1 MKRPLLIVTISYIL
15 GIIIGVYFKQ
25 SILLILFAGITGSA
39 FWKIIKKKKII
50 IIAICIVTCLLSFLQ
65 INNLNNKYNKMYK
78 LDDEN
83 IAITG
88 IVCSQIKETDY
99 KYSVNIK
106 LENKL
111 KLTVYIDKK
120 ENVSKLEYGNKV
132 SVTGTYKK
140 PTEKRNYKGYDY
152 MKYLKTKKICGSLMV
167 DGEGKLV
174 KTKKINPIFTI
185 INKLSLIFKQNLKKL
200 LPEQEAELEQGILL
214 GDTSDIESD
223 IKDDFRECNLSHMLA
238 VSGAHLSY
246 LVLGINTVLS
256 KKAFGIRRR
265 KILSIIFILIFM
277 VIVNMSPSVVRAGIS
292 TIIAMFATL
301 IYRKQDTYT
310 TISIA
315 LLLTLLN
322 NPFAIF
328 DVGLQLSY
336 LATLSIIIFYSK
348 FTQKQFNNKV
358 KKYLYESAMLT
369 FSANI
374 LILPI
379 SIYEFNTIPINS
391 VISNLLAGPLL
402 GICIILGMFMVII
415 STVCFPVSKL
425 IAFPLQIILKILI
438 KTIELISK
446 IPFGNYTVKTPW
458 LIVVFLTYA
467 IIATLIHN
475 KKRITKILT
484 IITLIIFIVMQV
496 CTFINIDEKLKIYF
510 IDVGQGDSMLV
521 KTVRGKNILIDG
533 GGSKNPDYDIGEKIL
548 VPYLLDRRIKTL
560 DYVIISH
567 FDEDH
572 VGGVLTVMQELKV
585 KKAIIAR
592 QFENSNNYKK
602 FIKLAHEKKIKV
614 IVVEAG
620 DVINIEK
627 EIRLRVL
634 WPDSKNKINENVLNN
649 NSLVCKLEYKNFS
662 IMLTGDIEEI
672 AEKAIL
678 AKYKRNVKI
687 LKSNILKVAHH
698 GSKSSSTED
707 FIKAVMP
714 EIALIGVGKDN
725 SFGHP
730 SDGTIERLNKIKC
743 KILRTDKMGE
753 IELFVNK
760 FQFIDYLTIL

>member
-25 SILLILFAGITGSA
+25 SILFILLAGIIGIV
-39 FWKIIKKKKII
+39 FWKIVKKKKII
-50 IIAICIVTCLLSFLQ
+50 VIAICIVPCLLSCLQ

-99 KYSVNIK
+99 KYSTNIK

-120 ENVSKLEYGNKV
+120 EDASKLEYGNKI
-132 SVTGTYKK
+132 SVIGTYKK
-140 PTEKRNYKGYDY
+140 PTESRNYKGYDY
-152 MKYLKTKKICGSLMV
+152 MKYLKTKKICGSLIV
-167 DGEGKLV
+167 DGEVKLI
-174 KTKKINPIFTI
+174 KTKNINPIFTI

-200 LPEQEAELEQGILL
+200 LSEQEAELEQGILL
-214 GDTSDIESD
+214 GDTSDIESE
-223 IKDDFRECNLSHMLA
+223 IKDDFRKCNLSHMLA

-292 TIIAMFATL
+292 TIIAIFATL

-322 NPFAIF
+322 NPFAIL

-336 LATLSIIIFYSK
+336 LATLSIIVFYSK

-358 KKYLYESAMLT
+358 KKYLYESAILT

-379 SIYEFNTIPINS
+379 TIYEFNTIPINS
-391 VISNLLAGPLL
+391 MISNLLAGPLL
-402 GICIILGMFMVII
+402 GICIILGMFTVII
-415 STVCFPVSKL
+415 SIILFPVSKL

-438 KTIELISK
+438 KIIELISK

-458 LIVVFLTYA
+458 FIVVFLTYV
-467 IIATLIHN
+467 IIATLIYN

-484 IITLIIFIVMQV
+484 MVTLIIFVVMQV
-496 CTFINIDEKLKIYF
+496 CTFINIDGKLKIYF

-521 KTVRGKNILIDG
+521 RTVRGKNILIDG
-533 GGSKNPDYDIGEKIL
+533 GGSKDPDYDIGEKIL

-572 VGGVLTVMQELKV
+572 ATGVAQILGKIDVSSIILTRQLEENDIYRHILS
-585 KKAIIAR
+585 IA
-592 QFENSNNYKK
+592 K
-602 FIKLAHEKKIKV
+602 EKKIKLIYV
-614 IVVEAG
+614 KEG
-620 DVINIEK
+620 DVLKIGGIKISIIHPENKLMINN
-627 EIRLRVL
+627 
-634 WPDSKNKINENVLNN
+634 PMNN
-649 NSLVCKLEYKNFS
+649 NSIVCKVEYNSFS
-662 IMLTGDIEEI
+662 MLLTGDIEME
-672 AEKAIL
+672 AEELILRKNINLKAD
-678 AKYKRNVKI
+678 V
-687 LKSNILKVAHH
+687 LKVAHH
-698 GSKSSSTED
+698 GSKTSTTGE
-707 FIKAVMP
+707 FLKAINPKV
-714 EIALIGVGKDN
+714 ALIGVGKN
-725 SFGHP
+725 NNFGHP
-730 SDGTIERLNKIKC
+730 SNEVIQRLKENGTRIY
-743 KILRTDKMGE
+743 RTDENGE
-753 IELFVNK
+753 ISITVNK
-760 FQFIDYLTIL
+760 KGRIIKIQRCIT

>member
-25 SILLILFAGITGSA
+25 SILLILLAGITGIV
-39 FWKIIKKKKII
+39 FWKIIKKKKIV
-50 IIAICIVTCLLSFLQ
+50 IIAICIVPCLLSCQ
-65 INNLNNKYNKMYK
+65 QTNNLNNKYNKIYK
-78 LDDEN
+78 LDNEN

-88 IVCSQIKETDY
+88 TVCSQIKETDY

-120 ENVSKLEYGNKV
+120 ENVSKLEYGNKI

-167 DGEGKLV
+167 DGEVKLV

-185 INKLSLIFKQNLKKL
+185 INKLSLIFKQNLNKL

-292 TIIAMFATL
+292 TIIAIFATL

-348 FTQKQFNNKV
+348 FTQKQFDNKV
-358 KKYLYESAMLT
+358 KQYLYESAMLT
-369 FSANI
+369 LSANI

-379 SIYEFNTIPINS
+379 TIYEFNTIPINS
-391 VISNLLAGPLL
+391 IISNLLAGPLL
-402 GICIILGMFMVII
+402 GICIILGMFTVIL
-415 STVCFPVSKL
+415 STVCFPISKL
-425 IAFPLQIILKILI
+425 IAFPLQTILKILI
-438 KTIELISK
+438 KIIELISK

-458 LIVVFLTYA
+458 FIVVFLTYA

-475 KKRITKILT
+475 KKKITKILT
-484 IITLIIFIVMQV
+484 MIILIIFIVMQV
-496 CTFINIDEKLKIYF
+496 CTFINIDGKLKIYF

-521 KTVRGKNILIDG
+521 KTVNGKNILIDG
-533 GGSKNPDYDIGEKIL
+533 GGSKDPDYDIGEKIL

-572 VGGVLTVMQELKV
+572 VGGILTVMQELKV

-602 FIKLAHEKKIKV
+602 FIKLAQEKKIKA

-627 EIRLRVL
+627 DIKLKVL

-649 NSLVCKLEYKNFS
+649 NSLVCKLEYKSFS

-672 AEKAIL
+672 AENAIL
-678 AKYKRNVKI
+678 TKYKNNAKI
-687 LKSNILKVAHH
+687 LKANILKVAHH
-698 GSKSSSTED
+698 
-707 FIKAVMP
+707 
-714 EIALIGVGKDN
+714 
-725 SFGHP
+725 
-730 SDGTIERLNKIKC
+730 RL
-743 KILRTDKMGE
+743 
-753 IELFVNK
+753 
-760 FQFIDYLTIL
+760 

>member
-25 SILLILFAGITGSA
+25 SILLILLAGITGSA

-106 LENKL
+106 IENKL

-120 ENVSKLEYGNKV
+120 ENVSKLEYGNKIA
-132 SVTGTYKK
+132 VTGTYKK

-167 DGEGKLV
+167 DGEVKLI

-292 TIIAMFATL
+292 TIIAIFATL

-328 DVGLQLSY
+328 DFGLQLSY
-336 LATLSIIIFYSK
+336 IATLSIIIFYSK

-358 KKYLYESAMLT
+358 KKYLYESVMLT
-369 FSANI
+369 LSANI

-379 SIYEFNTIPINS
+379 TIYEFNTIPINS
-391 VISNLLAGPLL
+391 IISNLLAGPLL
-402 GICIILGMFMVII
+402 GICIILGMFTVIL

-438 KTIELISK
+438 KIIELISK

-458 LIVVFLTYA
+458 FIVVVLTYA
-467 IIATLIHN
+467 IIATLIYN

-484 IITLIIFIVMQV
+484 MITLIIFIVMQV
-496 CTFINIDEKLKIYF
+496 CDFINIDGKLKIYF
-510 IDVGQGDSMLV
+510 IDVGQGDSMIV

-533 GGSKNPDYDIGEKIL
+533 GGSKDPDYDIGEKIL

-572 VGGVLTVMQELKV
+572 ATGVAQILGKIDVSSIILTRQLEENDIYRHILS
-585 KKAIIAR
+585 IA
-592 QFENSNNYKK
+592 K
-602 FIKLAHEKKIKV
+602 EKKIKLIYV
-614 IVVEAG
+614 KEG
-620 DVINIEK
+620 DVLKIGCIKISIIHPENKLMINN
-627 EIRLRVL
+627 
-634 WPDSKNKINENVLNN
+634 PMNN
-649 NSLVCKLEYKNFS
+649 NSIVCKVEYNSFS
-662 IMLTGDIEEI
+662 MLLTGDIEME
-672 AEKAIL
+672 AEELILRKNINLKAD
-678 AKYKRNVKI
+678 V
-687 LKSNILKVAHH
+687 LKVAHH
-698 GSKSSSTED
+698 GSKTSTTGE
-707 FIKAVMP
+707 FLKAINPKV
-714 EIALIGVGKDN
+714 ALIGVGKN
-725 SFGHP
+725 NNFGHP
-730 SDGTIERLNKIKC
+730 SNEVIQRLKENGTRIY
-743 KILRTDKMGE
+743 RTDENGE
-753 IELFVNK
+753 ISITVNK
-760 FQFIDYLTIL
+760 KGRIIKIQRCIT

>member
-25 SILLILFAGITGSA
+25 SILFILLTGITGIV
-39 FWKIIKKKKII
+39 FWKIIKKKKIV
-50 IIAICIVTCLLSFLQ
+50 IIAICIVPCFLSCQ
-65 INNLNNKYNKMYK
+65 QTNNLNNKYNKIYK
-78 LDDEN
+78 LDNEN

-111 KLTVYIDKK
+111 KLTIYIDKK
-120 ENVSKLEYGNKV
+120 ENVSKLEYGNKI

-167 DGEGKLV
+167 DGEVKLV

-292 TIIAMFATL
+292 TIIAIFATL
-301 IYRKQDTYT
+301 IYREQDTYT

-369 FSANI
+369 LSANI

-379 SIYEFNTIPINS
+379 TIYEFNTIPINLI
-391 VISNLLAGPLL
+391 ISNLLAGPLL
-402 GICIILGMFMVII
+402 GICIILGMFTVIL
-415 STVCFPVSKL
+415 STVCFPISKL

-438 KTIELISK
+438 KIIELISK

-458 LIVVFLTYA
+458 FIVVFLTYA
-467 IIATLIHN
+467 IIDTLIYN
-475 KKRITKILT
+475 KKKITKILT
-484 IITLIIFIVMQV
+484 MVTLIIFIVMQV
-496 CTFINIDEKLKIYF
+496 CAFINIDGKLKIYF

-521 KTVRGKNILIDG
+521 KTVNGKNILIDG

-572 VGGVLTVMQELKV
+572 ATGVAQILGKIDVSSIILTRQLEENDIYRHILS
-585 KKAIIAR
+585 IA
-592 QFENSNNYKK
+592 K
-602 FIKLAHEKKIKV
+602 EKKIKLIYV
-614 IVVEAG
+614 KEG
-620 DVINIEK
+620 DVLKIGGIKISIIHPENKLMINN
-627 EIRLRVL
+627 
-634 WPDSKNKINENVLNN
+634 PMNN
-649 NSLVCKLEYKNFS
+649 NSIVCKVEYNSFS
-662 IMLTGDIEEI
+662 MLLTGDIEME
-672 AEKAIL
+672 AEELILRKNINLKAD
-678 AKYKRNVKI
+678 V
-687 LKSNILKVAHH
+687 LKVAHH
-698 GSKSSSTED
+698 GSKTSTTGE
-707 FIKAVMP
+707 FLKAINPKV
-714 EIALIGVGKDN
+714 ALIGVGKN
-725 SFGHP
+725 NNFGHP
-730 SDGTIERLNKIKC
+730 SNEVIQRLKENGTRIY
-743 KILRTDKMGE
+743 RTDENGE
-753 IELFVNK
+753 ISITVNK
-760 FQFIDYLTIL
+760 KGRIIKIQRCIT

>member
-25 SILLILFAGITGSA
+25 SILFILLTGITGSA
-39 FWKIIKKKKII
+39 FWKIIKKKKIV
-50 IIAICIVTCLLSFLQ
+50 IIAICIVPCFLSCQ
-65 INNLNNKYNKMYK
+65 QTNNLNNKYNKMYK
-78 LDDEN
+78 LDNEN

-88 IVCSQIKETDY
+88 TVCSQIKETDY

-120 ENVSKLEYGNKV
+120 ENVSKLEYGNKI

-167 DGEGKLV
+167 DGEVKLV

-292 TIIAMFATL
+292 TIIAIFATL

-369 FSANI
+369 LSANI

-379 SIYEFNTIPINS
+379 TIYEFNTIPINS
-391 VISNLLAGPLL
+391 IISNLLAGPLL
-402 GICIILGMFMVII
+402 GICIILGMFTVII

-438 KTIELISK
+438 KIIELISK

-458 LIVVFLTYA
+458 FIVVFLTYA
-467 IIATLIHN
+467 IIAALIHN
-475 KKRITKILT
+475 KKGITKILT
-484 IITLIIFIVMQV
+484 MVTLIIFIVMQV
-496 CTFINIDEKLKIYF
+496 CAFINIDGKLKIYF

-521 KTVRGKNILIDG
+521 KTVKGKNILIDG
-533 GGSKNPDYDIGEKIL
+533 GGSKDPDYDIGEKIL
-548 VPYLLDRRIKTL
+548 VTYLLDRRIKTL

-572 VGGVLTVMQELKV
+572 ATGVAQILGKIDVSSIILTRQLEENDIYRHILS
-585 KKAIIAR
+585 IA
-592 QFENSNNYKK
+592 K
-602 FIKLAHEKKIKV
+602 EKKIKLIYV
-614 IVVEAG
+614 KEG
-620 DVINIEK
+620 DVLKIGGIKISIIHPENKLMINN
-627 EIRLRVL
+627 
-634 WPDSKNKINENVLNN
+634 PMNN
-649 NSLVCKLEYKNFS
+649 NSIVCKVEYNSFS
-662 IMLTGDIEEI
+662 MLLTGDIEME
-672 AEKAIL
+672 AEELILRKNINLKAD
-678 AKYKRNVKI
+678 V
-687 LKSNILKVAHH
+687 LKVAHH
-698 GSKSSSTED
+698 GSKTSTTGE
-707 FIKAVMP
+707 FLKAINPKV
-714 EIALIGVGKDN
+714 ALIGVGKN
-725 SFGHP
+725 NNFGHP
-730 SDGTIERLNKIKC
+730 SNEVIQRLKENGTRIY
-743 KILRTDKMGE
+743 RTDENGE
-753 IELFVNK
+753 ISITVNK
-760 FQFIDYLTIL
+760 KGRIIKIQRCIT

>member
-1 MKRPLLIVTISYIL
+1 
-15 GIIIGVYFKQ
+15 
-25 SILLILFAGITGSA
+25 
-39 FWKIIKKKKII
+39 
-50 IIAICIVTCLLSFLQ
+50 
-65 INNLNNKYNKMYK
+65 MYK

-83 IAITG
+83 IEITG

-99 KYSVNIK
+99 KYSTNIK

-120 ENVSKLEYGNKV
+120 EDVSKLEYGNKI
-132 SVTGTYKK
+132 SVIGTYKK
-140 PTEKRNYKGYDY
+140 PTERRNYKGYDY
-152 MKYLKTKKICGSLMV
+152 MKYLKTKKICGSLIV
-167 DGEGKLV
+167 DGEVKLI
-174 KTKKINPIFTI
+174 KTKNINPIFTI
-185 INKLSLIFKQNLKKL
+185 INKLSIIFKQNLKKL
-200 LPEQEAELEQGILL
+200 LPKQEAELEQGILL

-292 TIIAMFATL
+292 TIIAIFATL

-336 LATLSIIIFYSK
+336 LATLSIIVFYSK

-379 SIYEFNTIPINS
+379 TIYEFNTIPINS

-402 GICIILGMFMVII
+402 GICIILGMFTVII
-415 STVCFPVSKL
+415 SIILFPVSKL

-438 KTIELISK
+438 KIIELISK

-458 LIVVFLTYA
+458 FIVVFLTYV
-467 IIATLIHN
+467 IIATLIHS

-484 IITLIIFIVMQV
+484 MVTLIIFVVMQV
-496 CTFINIDEKLKIYF
+496 CTFINIDGKLKIYF
-510 IDVGQGDSMLV
+510 IDVGQGDSMLLR
-521 KTVRGKNILIDG
+521 TVRGKNILIDG
-533 GGSKNPDYDIGEKIL
+533 GGSKDPDYDIGEKIL

-572 VGGVLTVMQELKV
+572 ATGVAQILGKIDVSSIILTRQLEENDIYRHILS
-585 KKAIIAR
+585 IA
-592 QFENSNNYKK
+592 K
-602 FIKLAHEKKIKV
+602 EKKIKLIYV
-614 IVVEAG
+614 KEG
-620 DVINIEK
+620 DVLKIGGIKISIIHPENKLMINN
-627 EIRLRVL
+627 
-634 WPDSKNKINENVLNN
+634 PMNN
-649 NSLVCKLEYKNFS
+649 NSIVCKVEYNSFS
-662 IMLTGDIEEI
+662 MLLTGDIEME
-672 AEKAIL
+672 AEELILRKNINLKAD
-678 AKYKRNVKI
+678 V
-687 LKSNILKVAHH
+687 LKVAHH
-698 GSKSSSTED
+698 GSKTSTTGE
-707 FIKAVMP
+707 FLKAINPKV
-714 EIALIGVGKDN
+714 ALIGVGKN
-725 SFGHP
+725 NNFGHP
-730 SDGTIERLNKIKC
+730 SNEVIQRLKENGTRIY
-743 KILRTDKMGE
+743 RTDENGE
-753 IELFVNK
+753 ISITVNK
-760 FQFIDYLTIL
+760 KGRIIKIQRCIT

>member
-25 SILLILFAGITGSA
+25 SILFILLAGIIGIV
-39 FWKIIKKKKII
+39 FWKIVKKKKII
-50 IIAICIVTCLLSFLQ
+50 VVAICIVPCLLSCLQ

-83 IAITG
+83 IEITG
-88 IVCSQIKETDY
+88 TVCSQIKETDY
-99 KYSVNIK
+99 KYSTNIK

-120 ENVSKLEYGNKV
+120 EDTSKLEYGNKI
-132 SVTGTYKK
+132 SVIGTYKK
-140 PTEKRNYKGYDY
+140 PTERRNYKGYDY
-152 MKYLKTKKICGSLMV
+152 MKYLKTKKICGSLIV
-167 DGEGKLV
+167 DGEVKLI
-174 KTKKINPIFTI
+174 KTKNINPIFTI

-200 LPEQEAELEQGILL
+200 LPKQEAELEQGILL
-214 GDTSDIESD
+214 GETSDIESD
-223 IKDDFRECNLSHMLA
+223 IKDDFRKCNLSHMLA

-256 KKAFGIRRR
+256 KKSFGIRRR

-292 TIIAMFATL
+292 TIITIFATL

-336 LATLSIIIFYSK
+336 LATLSIIIFYFK

-379 SIYEFNTIPINS
+379 TIYEFNTIPINS
-391 VISNLLAGPLL
+391 IISNLLAGPLL

-438 KTIELISK
+438 KIIELISK
-446 IPFGNYTVKTPW
+446 ISFGNYTVKTPW
-458 LIVVFLTYA
+458 FIVVFLTYA
-467 IIATLIHN
+467 IIATLIYN
-475 KKRITKILT
+475 KKKMTKILT
-484 IITLIIFIVMQV
+484 IITLIIFIVMQG
-496 CTFINIDEKLKIYF
+496 CTFINIDGKLKIYF

-521 KTVRGKNILIDG
+521 KTIKGKNILIDG
-533 GGSKNPDYDIGEKIL
+533 GGSKDPDYDIGEKIL

-572 VGGVLTVMQELKV
+572 ATGVAQILGKIDVSSIILTRQLEENDIYRHILS
-585 KKAIIAR
+585 IA
-592 QFENSNNYKK
+592 K
-602 FIKLAHEKKIKV
+602 EKKIKLIYV
-614 IVVEAG
+614 KEG
-620 DVINIEK
+620 DVLKIGGIKISIIHPENKLMINN
-627 EIRLRVL
+627 
-634 WPDSKNKINENVLNN
+634 PMNN
-649 NSLVCKLEYKNFS
+649 NSIVCKVEYNSFS
-662 IMLTGDIEEI
+662 MLLTGDIEME
-672 AEKAIL
+672 AEELILRKNINLKAD
-678 AKYKRNVKI
+678 V
-687 LKSNILKVAHH
+687 LKVAHH
-698 GSKSSSTED
+698 GSKTSTTGE
-707 FIKAVMP
+707 FLKAINPKV
-714 EIALIGVGKDN
+714 ALIGVGKN
-725 SFGHP
+725 NNFGHP
-730 SDGTIERLNKIKC
+730 SNEVIQRLKENGTRIY
-743 KILRTDKMGE
+743 RTDENGE
-753 IELFVNK
+753 ISITVNK
-760 FQFIDYLTIL
+760 KGRIIKIQRCIT